1 MSNDFF
7 KFKQFT
13 IFHDRCGMKVGTD
26 GVLLGAWVNVEN
38 VQRILDVGTGS
49 GLISLQ
55 IAQRNKNTKLVA
67 IEIDKETANQ
77 ALENVEA
84 SPWRNRIQ
92 IICKNFRYYDDI
104 EKFDAIVS
112 NPPYFIDAL
121 RSLDIKRRLARHV
134 EELNYNLLFQH
145 SKSLLNPRGAISII
159 IPSELERLVL
169 NTAWEYDFYLSR
181 RTNVYTSPLK
191 PCRRILFEF
200 KNQQTKCEVNEL
212 YIKDEEGKY
221 SDEYVALTHDFY
233 LYMN

>member
-159 IPSELERLVL
+159 IPSELEKLVL

-212 YIKDEEGKY
+212 YIKDGEGKY

>member
-77 ALENVEA
+77 ALENVDA

-159 IPSELERLVL
+159 IPSELEKLVL

>member
-159 IPSELERLVL
+159 IPSELEKLVL

-212 YIKDEEGKY
+212 YIKDGEGKY

-233 LYMN
+233 LYMD

>member
-77 ALENVEA
+77 ALENVDA

-145 SKSLLNPRGAISII
+145 SKSLLNPQGAISII

-200 KNQQTKCEVNEL
+200 KNQQAKCEVNEL
-212 YIKDEEGKY
+212 YIKDGEGKY

>member
-121 RSLDIKRRLARHV
+121 RSLDVKRRLARHV

-212 YIKDEEGKY
+212 YIKDGEGKY

-233 LYMN
+233 LYMD

>member
-121 RSLDIKRRLARHV
+121 RSLDVKRRLARHV

-159 IPSELERLVL
+159 IPSELEKLVL

-212 YIKDEEGKY
+212 YIKDGEGKY

-233 LYMN
+233 LYMD

>member
-159 IPSELERLVL
+159 IPSELEKLVL

>member
-121 RSLDIKRRLARHV
+121 RSLDVKRRLARHV

-145 SKSLLNPRGAISII
+145 SKSLLNPQGAISII
-159 IPSELERLVL
+159 IPSELEKLVL

-200 KNQQTKCEVNEL
+200 KTQQTKCEVNEL

-233 LYMN
+233 LYMD